1 MGGPGSGNPIVQLSP
16 EDMEAR
22 RKRQRRNAVA
32 LGLVL
37 GFLVLL
43 FYVLTI
49 AKMGSA
55 VFTQRDL

>member
-1 MGGPGSGNPIVQLSP
+1 MSAPIVPQDN
-16 EDMEAR
+16 EAAR
-22 RKRQRRNAVA
+22 RKRQRRNNIA

-37 GFLVLL
+37 FALVTI

-55 VFTQRDL
+55 VFTPTDV

>member
-1 MGGPGSGNPIVQLSP
+1 MASPILQLSP
-16 EDMEAR
+16 EATEAR

-49 AKMGSA
+49 VKMGPG
-55 VFTQRDL
+55 VFTSRDL

>member
-1 MGGPGSGNPIVQLSP
+1 MSAPIVPQS
-16 EDMEAR
+16 DDEAR
-22 RKRQRRNAVA
+22 RRRQRRNNIA

-37 GFLVLL
+37 AALVAI

-49 AKMGSA
+49 AKMGPA